1 VGSSISSWR
10 PAARTASLAVCQDA
24 PSPSATRAIESR
36 SMTTDF
42 SAQSTA
48 ALLSFDRGAATELV
62 S

>member
-1 VGSSISSWR
+1 
-10 PAARTASLAVCQDA
+10 
-24 PSPSATRAIESR
+24 
-36 SMTTDF
+36 MTTDF

>member
-1 VGSSISSWR
+1 M
-10 PAARTASLAVCQDA
+10 
-24 PSPSATRAIESR
+24 ESR

-48 ALLSFDRGAATELV
+48 ALLSFDRGAAAELV